1 MHEFNKI
8 IQESPVAIS
17 EPLGLATSLVGLVFF
32 LMQKKKHIAIINVF
46 SKSNTHTHI
55 HIEWYF
61 VNKSI
66 ETINIDK
73 PELIS

>member
-32 LMQKKKHIAIINVF
+32 LMQKKKKHIVIINVF
-46 SKSNTHTHI
+46 SKSNTHTHT
-55 HIEWYF
+55 
-61 VNKSI
+61 N
-66 ETINIDK
+66 
-73 PELIS
+73 